1 MSSYSTVLSRVRHVY
16 MSRESQDRV
25 LWNMKSNNHEILQH
39 VWPSWFLYLCWIGI
53 FYGLPRLTKA
63 DQGLPR
69 FTWADIFNL
78 DSSLFQIIRYNLY
91 QTLPKTYIN
100 MIRPNSKKFIIFD
113 YSAEI
118 WRKIT
123 KMVIRVIFF
132 LIFRKKSSYI

>member
-39 VWPSWFLYLCWIGI
+39 VWPSSWLKLVFVFDKVGWIGI

-78 DSSLFQIIRYNLY
+78 DSSLFMLH
-91 QTLPKTYIN
+91 QTLPKIYVN
-100 MIRPNSKKFIIFD
+100 MIRLNSEKFFIF
-113 YSAEI
+113 EP
-118 WRKIT
+118 
-123 KMVIRVIFF
+123 
-132 LIFRKKSSYI
+132 KSLF